1 MTSPAALGDEFL
13 FQGGAVIT
21 GNQTPG
27 TAVSFIQAGTGAVTR
42 NMQDK
47 VRESVS
53 VKDFGAVGDGVTDDT
68 TALTA
73 FFNSAIANAGVQ
85 HVLFN
90 NTYAVSAVMPTI
102 NVSNV
107 WITGAGSEIHNVGE
121 LMSGT
126 VIKWIGVSN
135 PSEPII
141 KISSISG
148 ASNAKISDIKFI
160 GIGIDCNNG
169 ACGYGMRL
177 SSIWNSDIDVAI
189 ANAGSVGLDCN
200 SVSALG
206 EETSTQRCRIKL
218 QSRQIEAASGFGMVC
233 SGNYSGGSS
242 TGNFSMN
249 EVWIDAVH
257 KNIQPLYLV
266 DSDNNDWV
274 FFRAYKVPSG
284 TASESVSC
292 LGGPTDNARVRAERF
307 WQFTANTPLHAYGT
321 PAYPHP
327 ATSINIY
334 NLDAENGTPVP
345 VVETGASVFW
355 KKDTTALPDT
365 PWQTYTP
372 TLSASSGSLTT
383 ATAAGQYQR
392 RGNIVHLKVNIS
404 ITTNG
409 TAAGELRFTVPI
421 PSTGTYGNMLYGA
434 ERAITGNAVYGFL
447 DGGGATVANVKTYA
461 AAYPGGDGYVI
472 NVSGFY
478 EVT

>member
-1 MTSPAALGDEFL
+1 MSSKS
-13 FQGGAVIT
+13 FQNASKLNGII
-21 GNQTPG
+21 
-27 TAVSFIQAGTGAVTR
+27 SIL
-42 NMQDK
+42 
-47 VRESVS
+47 E
-53 VKDFGAVGDGVTDDT
+53 FGAVGDGVTDDT
-68 TALTA
+68 TAIIA
-73 FFNSAIANAGVQ
+73 FINSAIQNPGVE
-85 HVLFN
+85 HRFLDK
-90 NTYAVSAVMPTI
+90 TYAISQALPTI

-107 WITGAGSEIHNVGE
+107 ILTGAGAE
-121 LMSGT
+121 LRNIGSSAITGT
-126 VIKWIGVSN
+126 VIKWIGS
-135 PSEPII
+135 SGASSPIV

-148 ASNAKISDIKFI
+148 SLNKKISSVQFT
-160 GIGIDCNNG
+160 GIGIDCSNG
-169 ACGYGMRL
+169 AANYGMQL
-177 SSIWNSDIDVAI
+177 SSAWDCNIDVAI
-189 ANAGSVGLDCN
+189 ANAGIIGLNCDSVQ
-200 SVSALG
+200 VLG

-233 SGNYSGGSS
+233 TGNYAAGVS

-257 KNIQPLYLV
+257 KDIQALYLI

-284 TASESVSC
+284 SASESVSC

-321 PAYPHP
+321 PAYVHP

-334 NLDAENGTPVP
+334 NLDTENGTPVP

-355 KKDTTALPDT
+355 KKDITALPDT

-372 TLSASSGSLTT
+372 TLSASSGSITT

-392 RGNIVHLKVNIS
+392 RGNIVHIKVNIN
-404 ITTNG
+404 IATNG

-421 PSTGTYGNMLYGA
+421 PSSSTYGNMLCGA
-434 ERAITGNAVYGFL
+434 ERAMTGNAVYGFL
-447 DGGGATVANVKTYA
+447 DGAGATVAYVKTYSGL
-461 AAYPGGDGYVI
+461 YPGGDGYVI

-478 EVT
+478 EVA